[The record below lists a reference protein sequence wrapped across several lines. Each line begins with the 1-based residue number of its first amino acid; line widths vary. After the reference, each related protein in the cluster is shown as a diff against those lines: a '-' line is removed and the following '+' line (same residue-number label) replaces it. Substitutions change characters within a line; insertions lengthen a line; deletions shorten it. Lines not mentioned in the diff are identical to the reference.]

1 MNHLQD
7 INAVLNAANS
17 STPTPANTD
26 TTWVLITS
34 FSALLTILGFAFIS
48 SGAVRY
54 KSVQSSV
61 ITVLLGSVIT
71 ILFFWLLGYGFAFGD
86 DKGNKFIGLS
96 KFAGI
101 GYQVE
106 SPRDDYT
113 NLIFS
118 TVGAII
124 VASLFGLGTL
134 ERSRFFSVSLC
145 LAFITAILYP
155 IALHWVQPTGWLST
169 FGFID
174 FAGASYIHVFGG
186 ITALVV
192 SFFLKERRD
201 QAGNVHPGIFPHHSP
216 INIGYGSI
224 ILTISILIFINGA
237 NQKGKENKYEQGLI
251 AVNTIV
257 AATLSAITSFILQYL
272 KTHKTSLIALSRGS
286 VAGIVAI
293 SAMANDVRIWE
304 SALTGVLAG
313 VVYIILILVIKRSHV
328 DDPAYTIASHLGP
341 GLLGTILVG
350 FLSLTNG
357 WVTGHGPKQLGLQ
370 LVGILAFIGWGL
382 LVAIFIIPL
391 KGTGAFK
398 INPFQESQG
407 IDISYAEGE
416 AIQFLDEQ
424 PEPAL
429 LSSSPKKGIFQ

>member
-1 MNHLQD
+1 MNHFD
-7 INAVLNAANS
+7 ES
-17 STPTPANTD
+17 PAPAPNVPVPID
-26 TTWVLITS
+26 ASWVLVTS

-61 ITVLLGSVIT
+61 ITVLLGSVLT
-71 ILFFWLLGYGFAFGD
+71 ILFFWLVGYGFAFGD

-101 GYQVE
+101 GYTVE
-106 SPRDDYT
+106 SPTDDYT

-118 TVGAII
+118 TVGAVI

-145 LAFITAILYP
+145 IAFITAVLYP
-155 IALHWVQPTGWLST
+155 IALHWIQPTGWLSK
-169 FGFID
+169 FGFVD
-174 FAGASYIHVFGG
+174 FAGSTYIHVFGA

-192 SFFLKERRD
+192 SYFLKERRD

-216 INIGYGSI
+216 INIGYGSF
-224 ILTISILIFINGA
+224 ILTIAILIFINGA
-237 NQKGKENKYEQGLI
+237 NTQGKNDKYEQGLI

-257 AATLSAITSFILQYL
+257 AATLSALTSFILQYL
-272 KTHKTSLIALSRGS
+272 KTHKTRGS

-293 SAMANDVRIWE
+293 SALANDVRIWE

-313 VVYIILILVIKRSHV
+313 LVYIVLILVIKRSHV

-350 FLSLTNG
+350 FLGLTNG

-382 LVAIFIIPL
+382 LVAILIIPL

-407 IDISYAEGE
+407 IDVSYAEGE
-416 AIQFLDEQ
+416 AIQFLDEH